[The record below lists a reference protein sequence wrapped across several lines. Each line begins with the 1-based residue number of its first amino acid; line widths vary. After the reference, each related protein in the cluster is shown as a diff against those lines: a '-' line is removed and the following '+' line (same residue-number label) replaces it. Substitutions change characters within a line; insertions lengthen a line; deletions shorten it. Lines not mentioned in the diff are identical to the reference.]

1 VSRESASKIERLRCL
16 AMYLDSDP
24 FLTDEDL
31 AQIFNVSVQTIR
43 LDRAVLKIPEHR
55 QRLKN
60 VAMGMGAPLRTL
72 SGGEIV
78 GELLDLDVGR
88 NGTSILDVT
97 PEMTLS
103 KIRVLRGHHLFAQA
117 NSLAVAVINAE
128 AALTGIARVSFKQPV
143 YCGEKVLAKAVIK
156 SNKGNKYMV
165 KVVSYVKGEVVFQ
178 AKFIVFAIAEEVP
191 Q

>member
-1 VSRESASKIERLRCL
+1 MSRDSASKTERLRRL
-16 AMYLDSDP
+16 ARYLNSDP

-31 AQIFNVSVQTIR
+31 AHIFNVSVQTIR
-43 LDRAVLKIPEHR
+43 LDRTVLKIPEHK

-60 VAMGMGAPLRTL
+60 VAMGIGPPLRTL

-78 GELLDLDVGR
+78 GELLDLEVGHH
-88 NGTSILDVT
+88 GTSILHVT
-97 PEMTLS
+97 PEMTLR
-103 KIRVLRGHHLFAQA
+103 KTGVLRGHHLFAQA

-143 YCGEKVLAKAVIK
+143 YCGENVLANAVIK
-156 SNKGNKYMV
+156 SQKGNKYMV
-165 KVVSYVKGEVVFQ
+165 KVMSYVKGEVVLQ
-178 AKFIVFAIAEEVP
+178 GKIAVFAISEEVP